1 MNKEAKVSVLELLRG
16 AVAIT
21 PRLHIANKGLAMLP
35 LVRSG
40 QRRSIGRLVEHWAR
54 RRADAIALQDHRQR
68 LTYREYNAAAN
79 RHGALLARCGVGA
92 GDVVAVLMQNRVE
105 VITLVTGSVKL
116 GAAAGMLNYQ
126 QRGDVLAHSL
136 SLVEPRALVV
146 GTECRD
152 AFETVRDHLPESLG
166 DRVFWLADG
175 EHEPIEGLRDLAGES
190 AAEPARNP
198 ATTGAVT
205 TSDAAFHIFTSGTTG
220 MPKAAVM
227 SHGRWLRAMYGVG
240 LASMRMRHD
249 DVLYCPLPLYHNNA
263 LTLSWGAVLGAG
275 ATLAIGRK
283 FSASGFWDEA
293 MNFDATAFVYIGEL
307 CRYLLEQPQRPVERG
322 HRIRVCLGNGLRPE
336 LWDRFKQR
344 FAIPHINEFYGA
356 SECNLVFTN
365 SFNIS
370 RSCGFCPLSYAVV
383 EYDPDTEQPRRNARG
398 RLLKVRRGQPGLL
411 LSRVTRLSPFDGYT
425 DQGESEKKLLRDGFR
440 KGDCWFNTGD
450 LVRPMGFRHVQ
461 FVDRLGDTYR
471 WKGENVATT
480 EVEQVMHAA
489 PMVDEAVVYGVE
501 VPGHEGRAGMAAVT
515 LRHGNGHLDGAA
527 LARHLRDALPA
538 YAVPLFLRMR
548 NGHETTSTCKYR
560 KTDLKRQGFDPE
572 AVSEPVY
579 VLRDREQGYEPL
591 TADMCQAIRQR
602 KLTL

>member
-1 MNKEAKVSVLELLRG
+1 MEKGASVSVMELLRG
-16 AVAIT
+16 ALAIT

-54 RRADAIALQDHRQR
+54 RRGDATALRDHRQR
-68 LTYREYNAAAN
+68 LSYREYNASAN
-79 RHGALLARCGVGA
+79 RYAALLSLCGIGH

-105 VITLVTGSVKL
+105 VITLVTGTVKL

-136 SLVEPRALVV
+136 SLVQPRALVV
-146 GTECRD
+146 GTECGE
-152 AFETVRDHLPESLG
+152 AFESVRHRLPGSLR
-166 DRVFWLADG
+166 DRVFWLGDG
-175 EHEPIEGLRDLAGES
+175 EHEPIDGLRDLATEAAERS
-190 AAEPARNP
+190 AANP
-198 ATTGAVT
+198 ETTGEVT
-205 TSDAAFHIFTSGTTG
+205 TSDPAFHIFTSGTTG
-220 MPKAAVM
+220 LPKAAVM

-263 LTLSWGAVLGAG
+263 LTLSWGAALGAG

-283 FSASGFWDEA
+283 FSASGFWKEVRG
-293 MNFDATAFVYIGEL
+293 FDATAFVYIGEL
-307 CRYLLEQPQRPVERG
+307 CRYLLEQPAESGDRDHQV
-322 HRIRVCLGNGLRPE
+322 RVCLGNGLRPE
-336 LWDRFKQR
+336 LWDRFKER
-344 FAIPHINEFYGA
+344 FGIPHINEFYGA

-365 SFNIS
+365 SFNVS

-383 EYDPDTEQPRRNARG
+383 DYDPATEQPRRDSRG
-398 RLLKVRRGQPGLL
+398 RLTKVRRGETGLL

-425 DQGESEKKLLRDGFR
+425 DRQESEKKLVRDGFR

-461 FVDRLGDTYR
+461 FVDRLGDTFR

-480 EVEQVMHAA
+480 EVEQAMHAA

-515 LRHGNGHLDGAA
+515 LKGGNGHLDGEA
-527 LARHLRDALPA
+527 LARHLRDTLPG

-548 NGHETTSTCKYR
+548 NGHETTSTFKYR
-560 KTDLKRQGFDPE
+560 KTDLKQQGFDPE
-572 AVSEPVY
+572 AVNEPLY
-579 VLRDREQGYEPL
+579 VLRDRQQGYELL
-591 TADMCQAIRQR
+591 TPELCQAIRQR
-602 KLTL
+602 QLTL